1 MDAGDIAGGRAG
13 PDGTIL
19 LDPAIARSGAMI
31 DEELKAIL
39 VCPACKG
46 DLQFEETRIICPA
59 CRKAYPIRDD
69 IPVMLI
75 DEAQPWGPGR

>member
-1 MDAGDIAGGRAG
+1 MA
-13 PDGTIL
+13 TL
-19 LDPAIARSGAMI
+19 L

-46 DLQFEETRIICPA
+46 ELIFEETRIICPA
-59 CRKAYPIRDD
+59 CRKAYPIRDG

-75 DEAQPWGPGR
+75 NEAEPWTPASRA

>member
-1 MDAGDIAGGRAG
+1 
-13 PDGTIL
+13 
-19 LDPAIARSGAMI
+19 MI

-46 DLQFEETRIICPA
+46 ELIFEEARIICRA
-59 CRKAYPIRDD
+59 FRKAYPIRDG

-75 DEAQPWGPGR
+75 DEAQPWSPNA